1 MLTLKKTKKKTK
13 QKPKTNKKQKQKQ
26 HKPKSKAYHFLFG
39 TVSQTIFQFSI
50 PDLMNS
56 RVGKRHIMRIGL
68 YVLSNHHD
76 WFPITNYYSAT
87 IAV

>member
-1 MLTLKKTKKKTK
+1 MLTLKKTKKK
-13 QKPKTNKKQKQKQ
+13 QSNNPKTNKKQKQKQ
-26 HKPKSKAYHFLFG
+26 NKPKSKAYHFLFG

-56 RVGKRHIMRIGL
+56 RVGKRHIMRIEL

-76 WFPITNYYSAT
+76 WFTITNYYFAT
-87 IAV
+87 NAV

>member
-1 MLTLKKTKKKTK
+1 VLTLKKPKKPK
-13 QKPKTNKKQKQKQ
+13 QKPPQKNKKIKQKQN
-26 HKPKSKAYHFLFG
+26 KPKSKAYHFLFG

-76 WFPITNYYSAT
+76 WFTITNYYFAT
-87 IAV
+87 NAV